1 MQDQWRVTSQFTLN
15 GGIRFDHQDL
25 TPGTMVSPRLGF
37 AYDVT
42 GTGTTLL
49 RGGFGKFN
57 DYHLIPVR
65 NNLDRRGVFGQTFS
79 FNTGEDRS
87 ADTGIIPTAH
97 PCLQPVLNGKLAAI
111 SPACRAAL
119 TTIRNSLQPGAGAQF
134 INVEPWLDGDR
145 KMGYLWG
152 YSLGLKREVMAN
164 LAASIDWIGNRGRD
178 QTGQID
184 ISEGPPG
191 ANGRIVRL
199 TAAQFD
205 PAGTLIPATARNA
218 NFLRV
223 LQYQTRDDLNTDF
236 DSLELSLEKRYADRW
251 SGRVSYTL
259 AYSNEVGTRYTNDLN
274 PRDDYGRSGSDN
286 RHGFVTSA
294 NYDLWRGLGVG
305 AIFKYYSGR
314 PINETVGSDVN
325 ADRDNNERPQRGV
338 HDLTRPILSP
348 LDANGIAVRNGIDGN
363 SVTLLDLR
371 MQYIA
376 VMPRRQTVGILL
388 GSVQRAEQGEFR
400 QPDREPQ
407 QSRTS

>member
-1 MQDQWRVTSQFTLN
+1 M
-15 GGIRFDHQDL
+15 
-25 TPGTMVSPRLGF
+25 
-37 AYDVT
+37 
-42 GTGTTLL
+42 
-49 RGGFGKFN
+49 
-57 DYHLIPVR
+57 
-65 NNLDRRGVFGQTFS
+65 FGQTFT

-87 ADTGIIPTAH
+87 ADTGIIPTTH

-152 YSLGLKREVMAN
+152 YSLGLKHEVMAN

-205 PAGTLIPATARNA
+205 PGGVLIPATARNA

-236 DSLELSLEKRYADRW
+236 DSLELSLERRYSDRW

-274 PRDDYGRSGSDN
+274 PREDYGRSGSDN

-305 AIFKYYSGR
+305 AIFKHYSGR

-325 ADRDNNERPQRGV
+325 GDRDNNERPQRGV

-348 LDANGIAVRNGIDGN
+348 LDANGRAVRNGIDGN
-363 SVTLLDLR
+363 SVDAAR
-371 MQYIA
+371 PPDA
-376 VMPRRQTVGILL
+376 VHRGDAAAPDRRRVL

-407 QSRTS
+407 QRELHDAGHGRDDAVDAARREIYVLSRVGTATWNVELAETSRASRLY